1 MKQESTQAT
10 SVNALNRA
18 KMYQLV
24 LFPMNN
30 GATNVYYILTMNFIA
45 YYANGVL
52 GLLLAFA
59 TTMVTLMRAGDA
71 FIDPIIGAIMD
82 RTSTKWGKFRPFMVI
97 GNLIMIVSSILLYF
111 GTRIISEDTIII
123 RFPITINGNLIMI
136 VSSILLYFGT
146 RIISEDMMW
155 LRYLCFILFYA
166 LNMVGY
172 TFQTSVTR
180 SGQTCLT
187 NDPKQRPLF
196 TIFNTIA
203 SLIGMGLVQ
212 FLAPIV
218 TGGNYRTEE
227 FFNIMIPLAMIVSA
241 IMTALAVIGIA
252 EKDRPEFFGL
262 GGEGG
267 KEKVKIKEYVAILKA
282 NKELQRLM
290 IAGAGCKL
298 AFSIATN
305 MTVLAMLYGAMMGD
319 YKGLYL
325 PMMIVGYVFSV
336 PFFLLTVRTSQ
347 KKGQKASLMLYIS
360 VALVMYIGVLALLLL
375 WKPEVAAMNLSLT
388 NLNLYTIL
396 FILFFGIGY
405 GAYYAT
411 ADMPIPMVAD
421 CSDYE
426 TFRSGR
432 YIPGIIGTLFSLVD
446 KLVSSLG
453 STVVGIAV
461 TIIGLSTLPDGT
473 TPYSEG
479 MHTIVII
486 LFCVVPMLA
495 WIATLI
501 AMRGYKLTGAR
512 MKEIQAI
519 NAVRKDAISKGMSVE
534 NAMQKWQTIDQVP
547 DEFKAH

>member
-1 MKQESTQAT
+1 MKLIMNQEAKAAS
-10 SVNALNRA
+10 SSLNRA
-18 KMYQLV
+18 KTYQLV

-59 TTMVTLMRAGDA
+59 TTMVTVMRVFDA

-82 RTSTKWGKFRPFMVI
+82 RTSTKWGKFRPFMVL
-97 GNLIMIVSSILLYF
+97 GNGIMIISSLLLFF
-111 GTRIISEDTIII
+111 GVR
-123 RFPITINGNLIMI
+123 
-136 VSSILLYFGT
+136 VV
-146 RIISEDMMW
+146 SEDMMW
-155 LRYLCFILFYA
+155 LRYTLYVLFYV
-166 LNMVGY
+166 LYMVGY

-196 TIFNTIA
+196 TIFNTVA

-212 FLAPIV
+212 FLAPLV
-218 TGGNYRTEE
+218 TGGNYVTEQ
-227 FFNIMIPLAMIVSA
+227 FFNIMIPLAIIVSA
-241 IMTALAVIGIA
+241 VMTILAVIGIA
-252 EKDRPEFFGL
+252 EKDRPEFYGI
-262 GGEGG
+262 GGEGGG
-267 KEKVKIKEYVAILKA
+267 KEKVKVKEYAAILKA

-290 IAGAGCKL
+290 VAGAGCKL

-305 MTVLAMLYGAMMGD
+305 MTVLSMLYGAMMNNYG
-319 YKGLYL
+319 GLYL
-325 PMMIVGYVFSV
+325 PMMIIGYVFSA

-347 KKGQKASLMLYIS
+347 KKGQKASLVFYTKI
-360 VALVMYIGVLALLLL
+360 ALVMYAGVLVLLFL
-375 WKPEVAAMNLSLT
+375 WKPGVASLNLSLT
-388 NLNLYTIL
+388 HINLYTIL
-396 FILFFGIGY
+396 FVLFFGIGY

-453 STVVGIAV
+453 ATIVGLAV
-461 TIIGLSTLPDGT
+461 TGIGLSTLPDGT
-473 TPYSEG
+473 TPYSDG
-479 MHTIVII
+479 MHMLVII

-501 AMRGYKLTGAR
+501 AMHGYKLTGDK
-512 MKEIQAI
+512 MKEIQAV
-519 NAVRKDAISKGMSVE
+519 NAVRKDAVSQGMSIE
-534 NAMQKWQTIDQVP
+534 DAMEKWKTIDQVP
-547 DEFKAH
+547 ETYKEK